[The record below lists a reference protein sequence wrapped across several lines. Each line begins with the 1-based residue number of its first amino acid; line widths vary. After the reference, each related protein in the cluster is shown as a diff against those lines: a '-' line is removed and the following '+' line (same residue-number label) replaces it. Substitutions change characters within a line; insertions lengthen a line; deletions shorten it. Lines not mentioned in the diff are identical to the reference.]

1 MSSGADDAR
10 TAHRPSAPAR
20 PGLRERKKAKTR
32 AAIQRH
38 ALRLFKKRGYDETT
52 VEDIAEAAEVS
63 PSTFFR
69 YFPTKEDVVMYDVFD
84 PVLLASLRSQPHG
97 LDPVRAMRAAMRQ
110 VFRDMDEEDREDLL
124 EREALFRLVPDLRA
138 RMMDELL
145 RTVSVLARI
154 IAERTGRRAGDL
166 GVRVVAGA
174 IIGAL
179 ISAWLTEEGESLGV
193 DTYRGMDRALEKLE
207 SGLSL

>member
-1 MSSGADDAR
+1 
-10 TAHRPSAPAR
+10 
-20 PGLRERKKAKTR
+20 
-32 AAIQRH
+32 
-38 ALRLFKKRGYDETT
+38 
-52 VEDIAEAAEVS
+52 

-110 VFRDMDEEDREDLL
+110 VFRDLDEEDREDLL

-154 IAERTGRRAGDL
+154 IAERAGRRAGDL

-193 DTYRGMDRALEKLE
+193 DIYRGMDRALEKLE